1 MLYYS
6 FVRFYHEAGGG
17 DSKGTYEIT
26 LCYILQLHV
35 NYNYLKIKCFIKKK
49 KSFMTLQFKSIN
61 VFYDKTLF
69 PQ

>member
-49 KSFMTLQFKSIN
+49 E
-61 VFYDKTLF
+61 VFHDLTI
-69 PQ
+69 